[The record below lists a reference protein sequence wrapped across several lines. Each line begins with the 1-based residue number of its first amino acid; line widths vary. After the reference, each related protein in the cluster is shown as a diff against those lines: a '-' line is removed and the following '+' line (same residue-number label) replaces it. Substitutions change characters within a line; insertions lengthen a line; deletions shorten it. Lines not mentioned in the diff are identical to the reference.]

1 MAVFEPPSAENHPR
15 VLPKGTPGQDPIAH
29 DLMRHY
35 HPLETGRSVLK
46 IGGTYQTIDY
56 PTQDQIDSATEV
68 YLGGH
73 TFVVS
78 QAVADALTAAGYGA
92 NIT

>member
-1 MAVFEPPSAENHPR
+1 MPTFQPPSAETHPR
-15 VLPKGTPGQDPIAH
+15 VFPKGTPGQDPIAH

-35 HPLETGRSVLK
+35 HLVETGRSVLK
-46 IGGTYQTIDY
+46 IDGTYQTIDY

-73 TFVVS
+73 IYEVS
-78 QAVADALTAAGYGA
+78 SATATALTTAGYGS